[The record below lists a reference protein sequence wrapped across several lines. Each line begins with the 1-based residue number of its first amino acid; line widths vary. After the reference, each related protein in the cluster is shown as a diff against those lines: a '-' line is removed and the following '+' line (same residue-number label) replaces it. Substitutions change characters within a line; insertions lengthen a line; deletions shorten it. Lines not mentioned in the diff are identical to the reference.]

1 MTTTLPP
8 LIRRVDSDTRGRHLV
23 AATQIEKGR
32 LLFCERPMVALQS
45 TGNVHKGILVC
56 HYCQAFCGTPEM
68 ALQIAADPTCLP
80 KITTNEPTNEND
92 DNPNKE
98 EQYNMIPCPD
108 HCGHVYCCRD
118 CQQDD
123 WAWGGHEELCTGKIE
138 DTEHPLLKFKQ
149 HAISTNEIFLLVAVW
164 LARIQKQ
171 HIPYNH
177 DDQDSRHDHHPYTDF
192 CMNLWWDV
200 ACLDLKDEPMGFGE
214 AVTLEQSLK
223 RLCKESHEYLSQAWQ
238 KQNNTV
244 CGGDPDWLTSLG
256 ISRLIG
262 SLEQNCMAI
271 KRKHAIRRNLM
282 EDTDLRHVHHAKL
295 IQCLEQAG
303 MIGDGDDEDDEGDC
317 REGDDD
323 DDDDDDDEE
332 DEPSSQIDD
341 PTDEPKAVTT
351 EEQTEEPS
359 SLLAPQEEWDYTF
372 DDIADFLA
380 GLPPPTKVGADDE
393 WDGLFAPMDGTAMF
407 SIACKC
413 NHSCEPNVVL
423 LYKTRGWGRDHPLV
437 AYCVA
442 LRDIQ
447 EGEEL
452 TISYIVTDDD
462 LEARQKHL
470 INYGFVC
477 ECSKCQREKE
487 GLKEDSKEVEAEEV
501 EEDLFGDDSEE
512 EEEDDEGDADENDL
526 TGEARL
532 ESVVERLESDLNHS
546 LYATIPLNYLAPI
559 STYTIQLATALLQ
572 DTDNQQNGADTVR
585 QLLQQCTNGVRDRD
599 FSLCRVVGSDLESIL
614 YHQLQ
619 TQGSWPNTLYREAY
633 WCAGITGAIGFAQE
647 GSFLV
652 ALKLL
657 DKALILGQP
666 RKMIEDFF
674 SYVEMYAYQMA
685 AAPCPP
691 AMQCHVADY
700 TESVIVEVVTK
711 TGLSKPIEFAVE
723 ELNVPDE
730 DIASILATLR
740 KPAVIRKLA
749 RNWPAISAWRNM
761 TNLVREHGHRLIP
774 IEVGSMSSG
783 MKEELVTFR
792 SFVSSYLAPSATDK
806 PCWSLEDATNDSSRI
821 AYLAQHPLLDQIVAL
836 YDQVETK
843 PCGIDPT
850 NVNVWMGT
858 GGTRTPLHF
867 DSYDNL
873 LVQLVGAKYVRLYDR
888 DATPNLYVSQDKS
901 YGLQGNMSNLDCERE
916 DFAQHLLAK
925 DCPYK
930 EVLLLPGDCL
940 YIPSRHWHYVRSLST
955 SISVNYWF

>member
-1 MTTTLPP
+1 LKDLFPIKKSIMTTLPP
-8 LIRRVDSDTRGRHLV
+8 LIRRADSDTRGRHMA

-45 TGNVHKGILVC
+45 TGNVHRGILVC
-56 HYCQAFCGTPEM
+56 HYCQAFCGTPEI
-68 ALQIAADPTCLP
+68 ALQVAADPTCLP
-80 KITTNEPTNEND
+80 NITTNDEPTD
-92 DNPNKE
+92 DNQTNE

-108 HCGHVYCCRD
+108 KCGHVYCCRD

-138 DTEHPLLKFKQ
+138 DPEHPLLKFKK

-164 LARIQKQ
+164 MARIQKQ
-171 HIPYNH
+171 KIPYH
-177 DDQDSRHDHHPYTDF
+177 DDQDSQRDCHPFTDF

-200 ACLDLKDEPMGFGE
+200 TCLPLKGEPMGFAE

-223 RLCKESHEYLSQAWQ
+223 RLCKESHGHLSQAWQ
-238 KQNNTV
+238 KGRVSDGDSDPNN
-244 CGGDPDWLTSLG
+244 WLTPLI
-256 ISRLIG
+256 ISRLVG
-262 SLEQNCMAI
+262 SLEQNSMGI
-271 KRKHAIRRNLM
+271 RRKHAIRRNLM
-282 EDTDLRHVHHAKL
+282 EDTDLRHAHHAEL
-295 IQCLEQAG
+295 IQCLERAG
-303 MIGDGDDEDDEGDC
+303 MIGD
-317 REGDDD
+317 DDD
-323 DDDDDDDEE
+323 CCGDDEE
-332 DEPSSQIDD
+332 DEPTSQIDD
-341 PTDEPKAVTT
+341 SKDEPKAAT
-351 EEQTEEPS
+351 EEQKEELS
-359 SLLAPQEEWDYTF
+359 SILSLEEEWDYTF

-380 GLPPPTKVGADDE
+380 GLPPPTVGADDE
-393 WDGLFAPMDGTAMF
+393 WDGLFPPMDGTAMY

-413 NHSCEPNVVL
+413 NHSCDPNVVL

-442 LRDIQ
+442 LRDIE

-487 GLKEDSKEVEAEEV
+487 GFIEDSKGVEAE
-501 EEDLFGDDSEE
+501 EEDLFGGDD
-512 EEEDDEGDADENDL
+512 EEEDDDEGDEKDS

-532 ESVVERLESDLNHS
+532 ESLVERLESDLNRS
-546 LYATIPLNYLAPI
+546 LYATIPLNCLAPI
-559 STYTIQLATALLQ
+559 SNYTIHLAIVLLQ

-585 QLLQQCTNGVRDRD
+585 QLLQQCINGVRDRD

-619 TQGSWPNTLYREAY
+619 TQGSWSNTFYREAY
-633 WCAGITGAIGFAQE
+633 WCACITGAIGFAHE

-652 ALKLL
+652 AMKLL
-657 DKALILGQP
+657 DKAVILGQP
-666 RKMIEDFF
+666 QKPIEDFF
-674 SYVEMYAYQMA
+674 SYVDMYAYQMA

-691 AMQCHVADY
+691 AIQCHVADY
-700 TESVIVEVVTK
+700 TESAAVEAVTK

-723 ELNVPDE
+723 GLNAPKE
-730 DIASILATLR
+730 SIASTLATRR

-749 RNWPAISAWRNM
+749 RDWPALSAWRNM
-761 TNLVREHGHRLIP
+761 ANLVREHGHRLIP
-774 IEVGSMSSG
+774 IEVGSMSTG

-843 PCGIDPT
+843 PCGIEPT
-850 NVNVWMGT
+850 NVNIWMGT

-888 DATPNLYVSQDKS
+888 DATPKLYVSQDKS

-916 DFAQHLLAK
+916 DFAQHPLAK

-940 YIPSRHWHYVRSLST
+940 YIPARHWHYVRSLST
-955 SISVNYWF
+955 SITVNYWF

>member
-1 MTTTLPP
+1 MTTLPP
-8 LIRRVDSDTRGRHLV
+8 LIHRADSDTRGRHLA
-23 AATQIEKGR
+23 AATHIEKGR
-32 LLFCERPMVALQS
+32 LLFCERPMIALQS
-45 TGNVHKGILVC
+45 TGNVHEGILVC
-56 HYCQAFCGTPEM
+56 QYCQAFCGTPEM
-68 ALQIAADPTCLP
+68 ALQIAAFPTCLP
-80 KITTNEPTNEND
+80 EITTNEPTTND
-92 DNPNKE
+92 ND

-108 HCGHVYCCRD
+108 KCGHVYCCRE

-138 DTEHPLLKFKQ
+138 DPEHPLLQFKK

-164 LARIQKQ
+164 MARIQKQ
-171 HIPYNH
+171 QIPYNH
-177 DDQDSRHDHHPYTDF
+177 DNDNQDSQHDHHPYTDF

-200 ACLDLKDEPMGFGE
+200 ACLPLKDEPMGFTE
-214 AVTLEQSLK
+214 AVTLEQSMR
-223 RLCKESHEYLSQAWQ
+223 RLCKESHGHLSQAWQ
-238 KQNNTV
+238 KQKAAV
-244 CGGDPDWLTSLG
+244 GDDSNWLTPVG
-256 ISRLIG
+256 MSRLIG
-262 SLEQNCMAI
+262 SLEQNCMSI
-271 KRKHAIRRNLM
+271 RRKHAIRRNLM
-282 EDTDLRHVHHAKL
+282 EDTDLRHTHHAKL
-295 IQCLEQAG
+295 IQCLERAG
-303 MIGDGDDEDDEGDC
+303 MIGDGDDEGDDDEGDRC
-317 REGDDD
+317 GDDD
-323 DDDDDDDEE
+323 DDKE
-332 DEPSSQIDD
+332 DEPTSQIDD
-341 PTDEPKAVTT
+341 PTDEPKAAT
-351 EEQTEEPS
+351 EEQKVEPS
-359 SLLAPQEEWDYTF
+359 PFLGAEEEWDYTF
-372 DDIADFLA
+372 DDIANFLA
-380 GLPPPTKVGADDE
+380 GLPSATKVGADDE

-407 SIACKC
+407 STACKC

-462 LEARQKHL
+462 LEVRQKHL

-487 GLKEDSKEVEAEEV
+487 GLKEDSKEVEAEE
-501 EEDLFGDDSEE
+501 EDLFGGDDDD
-512 EEEDDEGDADENDL
+512 EEDGEGDGDENDL

-532 ESVVERLESDLNHS
+532 ESVVERLESDLNYS

-559 STYTIQLATALLQ
+559 STYAIQLATALLQ
-572 DTDNQQNGADTVR
+572 DTDNQHNGADTVR
-585 QLLQQCTNGVRDRD
+585 QLLQQCINGVRDRD

-619 TQGSWPNTLYREAY
+619 TQGAWPSTFYREAY
-633 WCAGITGAIGFAQE
+633 WCASITGAIGFAHE

-652 ALKLL
+652 AMKLL
-657 DKALILGQP
+657 DKAVILGQP
-666 RKMIEDFF
+666 RKLIEDFF
-674 SYVEMYAYQMA
+674 SYVEVHAYQMA

-691 AMQCHVADY
+691 AIQCHVADY
-700 TESVIVEVVTK
+700 TESAMVEEVTN

-723 ELNVPDE
+723 ELNVPKE
-730 DIASILATLR
+730 SIASTLATLR
-740 KPAVIRKLA
+740 KPAVIRSLA
-749 RNWPAISAWRNM
+749 RNWPAITAWRNM
-761 TNLVREHGHRLIP
+761 SNLVREHGHRLIP

-850 NVNVWMGT
+850 NVNIWMGT

-916 DFAQHLLAK
+916 DFTQHLLAK

-930 EVLLLPGDCL
+930 EVLLLPGDSL

-955 SISVNYWF
+955 SITVNYWF